1 MFSERI
7 FSIGI
12 SKFKLNGLDNE
23 TLCEQV
29 RYFSTNPNNRN
40 RIYGERDMGLNNP
53 HLTELSKLILKESQK
68 ITDSILAN
76 PNIDV
81 TCFVKRIWG
90 NHNLNGDICIPH
102 VHRDSFLSAVYYPK
116 ASENSR
122 LHFQSPFTDALL
134 AQIPISASEK
144 YDEFNSAY
152 HQVHAETGML
162 VIFPAN
168 LLHFVP
174 PTPGERYSIVYDIGV
189 KHEHV

>member
-12 SKFKLNGLDNE
+12 SKFKLKGLDNE

-29 RYFSTNPNNRN
+29 RHYSTNPENK
-40 RIYGERDMGLNNP
+40 IHGQRDMKVDNP
-53 HLTELSKLILKESQK
+53 YLTSLTDVVMAESQK

-76 PNIDV
+76 PSIKL
-81 TCFVKRIWG
+81 TCFAKRVWG
-90 NHNLNGDICIPH
+90 NHNYNCDICIPH

-116 ASENSR
+116 ASEDSR

-134 AQIPISASEK
+134 AQIPILASET

-152 HQVHAETGML
+152 HQINAETGML

-174 PTPGERYSIVYDIGV
+174 PTKGERYSIVYDIGV
-189 KHEHV
+189 RNESV

>member
-1 MFSERI
+1 MFTERI

-23 TLCEQV
+23 TLCEQI
-29 RYFSTNPNNRN
+29 RYFSSNPND
-40 RIYGERDMGLNNP
+40 RIHGQRDMNVNNP
-53 HLTELSKLILKESQK
+53 HLTSLTDVVLKESQK

-76 PNIDV
+76 SKASVRCSV
-81 TCFVKRIWG
+81 TRVWG
-90 NHNLNGDICIPH
+90 NHNLNCDICIPH

-116 ASENSR
+116 ASEDSR

-134 AQIPISASEK
+134 SKIPILASEV
-144 YDEFNSAY
+144 YDEFNSSY
-152 HQVHAETGML
+152 HQIHAETDML

-174 PTPGERYSIVYDIGV
+174 PTRGERYSIVYDIGV
-189 KHEHV
+189 KDESI

>member
-12 SKFKLNGLDNE
+12 SKFKLNELDNE

-29 RYFSTNPNNRN
+29 RYFATNPNNRT
-40 RIYGERDMGLNNP
+40 YGERDMGLSNP
-53 HLTELSKLILKESQK
+53 HLKLLTDTVLEQSQK
-68 ITDSILAN
+68 ITNSILAN
-76 PNIDV
+76 PNVNV
-81 TCFVKRIWG
+81 TCFAKRIWG
-90 NHNLNGDICIPH
+90 NHNLNRDICIPH

-116 ASENSR
+116 ASEDSR

-134 AQIPISASEK
+134 AQIPILVSET

-189 KHEHV
+189 SHEHV

>member
-1 MFSERI
+1 MFNERI

-12 SKFKLNGLDNE
+12 SKFQLNGLDNE

-29 RYFSTNPNNRN
+29 RHFSTNPNNR
-40 RIYGERDMGLNNP
+40 IHGQRDMKVDNP
-53 HLTELSKLILKESQK
+53 HLTSLTDVVIKESQK

-76 PNIDV
+76 PNVRV
-81 TCFVKRIWG
+81 TCFPKRVWG
-90 NHNLNGDICIPH
+90 NHNLNCDICIPH

-116 ASENSR
+116 ASEDSR

-134 AQIPISASEK
+134 SQIPILASET

-152 HQVHAETGML
+152 HQIHAETNML

-174 PTPGERYSIVYDIGV
+174 PTRGERYSIVYDIGV